1 MALSIIEIFGYD
13 PADGSPAATSQRESH
28 DCPFTEKTCKK
39 KFRSDGVIHGT
50 CTVQPPNDPEVIC
63 CPNRLYAEGYK
74 ILRDAAIE
82 AFGHEVELIRPE
94 NIAATQGKPRR
105 IVAFGTDWG
114 GELAVPRGDGAKGGG
129 YSADWILALISETAE
144 VLEFIPLEVQS
155 IDTTGSYQAEW
166 CRITGNPPPRDKG
179 HDSNMN
185 WENVNK
191 RIIPQLLTKGNVFR
205 REGLCKKGLF
215 FVCPTPVYEK
225 MLARLGAPLQDYG
238 FEPGALT
245 FRTYKLADHREDGHI
260 RPLVFDRQFTTS
272 VDHLKDVFNSTL
284 SLPPRHVMGEKIQ
297 KRINDSLA
305 SAVKAAKA
313 ARRVSK

>member
-13 PADGSPAATSQRESH
+13 PRDGSSAAIAQRASH
-28 DCPFTEKTCKK
+28 NCPFTEKTCKK
-39 KFRSDGVIHGT
+39 KFRSDNVIHGT
-50 CTVQPPNDPEVIC
+50 CTVQPPNDPAVIC
-63 CPNRLYAEGYK
+63 CPNRLYGDGYR
-74 ILRDAAIE
+74 ILYETATE
-82 AFGHEVELIRPE
+82 AFGHEVVLIRPE
-94 NIAATQGKPRR
+94 NIAATQGEPRR
-105 IVAFGTDWG
+105 VVAFGTGWG
-114 GELAVPRGDGAKGGG
+114 GELAVPRAGGKKGGG

-155 IDTTGSYQAEW
+155 IDTTGSYHAEW
-166 CRITGNPPPRDKG
+166 SRITGNPPPRDKG
-179 HDSNMN
+179 TDPNMN

-245 FRTYKLADHREDGHI
+245 FRTYNLSDHRATGGI

-284 SLPPRHVMGEKIQ
+284 SLPPRHVMGQKIQ
-297 KRINDSLA
+297 KRIDDSL
-305 SAVKAAKA
+305 VKAAKA
-313 ARRVSK
+313 VRREP